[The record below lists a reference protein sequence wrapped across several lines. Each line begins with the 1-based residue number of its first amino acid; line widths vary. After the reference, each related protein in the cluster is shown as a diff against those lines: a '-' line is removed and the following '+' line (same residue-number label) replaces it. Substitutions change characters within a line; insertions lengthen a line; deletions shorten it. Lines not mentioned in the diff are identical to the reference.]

1 MKIKTDNN
9 NRLIIYFIYDRDG
22 LVDRYILYMLKDLRK
37 NAVELC
43 VVVNG
48 SLREGQP
55 EKIRPYADKILQR
68 ENKGMDVW
76 AYKEAM
82 ESYGWDVLSGYDEV
96 VLMNYTMMGPIY
108 PFKDMFDAMASRDVD
123 FWGITKFHKTDF
135 DPFGT
140 LPEGYIPEHIQ
151 SHFIAIRQDMVKSE
165 SFQEYWNNMPLI
177 KDYLMSVGYHESMFT
192 KRFSEKGFKWAVYCD
207 SDDLEGFTLNPIMGA
222 AVTMIRDKKCPIFK
236 RRSFM
241 QDYTVVLS
249 EDCGQSAYELYQ
261 YLSRE
266 TDFDMDMF
274 WENLLRLE
282 NMADLK
288 KNLQL
293 NYFLPQDQSDYPD
306 EAVACK
312 KLALVMH
319 MYFEDLIDEC
329 FAYARNMPSN
339 TDVYITT
346 NTEEKKNRI
355 YEKFKD
361 LSCHKLEITV
371 VGNVG
376 RDVAPFLVEMQDKYQ
391 KYDYIC
397 KLHDKKVGQLKPGT
411 VGAAFAYRCNKN
423 MLASADYVKNV
434 IRTFE
439 ENPHLGMLMP
449 PPPNHAQYYITLG
462 LEWGMNYDVTRSLAD
477 ELGLHVN
484 MNKKKEPVSPL
495 GGVFWF
501 RPRALKCLFDRGWSY
516 DEFDPEPIGEDGQ
529 LVHGIERIYGFCVQN
544 EGYYPAWLMNTATAG
559 MEVTNL
565 HYMLR
570 EINNVI
576 FYKGNGAGSHN
587 KVVLDLE
594 YNLDELKGYR
604 SLIDITGE
612 PVNNEG
618 KLYLAPA
625 GQGFSEETSVS
636 VVNEDRLEEY
646 TYKFESLEEF
656 GELDALRF
664 DPSRAPGLVMKD
676 MQVELYGTDGRI
688 VSYGLFDSQV
698 NYSGSGFRLQDKVV
712 FVADDPQIY
721 LSLEGI
727 RHVTKVDIRTNVE
740 YHVTQSDI
748 MEITKLLGRGEKV
761 SKIKFWDRN

>member
-1 MKIKTDNN
+1 MKIKDNNN
-9 NRLIIYFIYDRDG
+9 NRLIVYFIYDRDG
-22 LVDRYILYMLKDLRK
+22 LVDRYILYMLGDLRK
-37 NAVELC
+37 NAKELC

-48 SLREGQP
+48 RLQDGQK
-55 EKIRPYADKILQR
+55 EKLSPFADKVLER
-68 ENKGMDVW
+68 ANTGMDVW

-82 ESYGWDVLSGYDEV
+82 ESYGWDILSSYDEI
-96 VLMNYTMMGPIY
+96 VLMNYTMMGPVY
-108 PFKDMFDAMASRDVD
+108 PFKEMFDAMSGRDLD

-140 LPEGYIPEHIQ
+140 LQDGYIPEHIQ
-151 SHFIAIRQDMVKSE
+151 SHFIGIRQDMVKSE
-165 SFQEYWNNMPLI
+165 GFQRYWDEMPFI
-177 KDYLMSVGYHESMFT
+177 KDYLSSVGYHESMFT
-192 KRFSEKGFKWAVYCD
+192 KRFADQGFKWDVYCN
-207 SDDLEGFTLNPIMGA
+207 SDDLEGYTYNPIMGA
-222 AVTMIRDKKCPIFK
+222 AVKMIRDKRCPIFK

-249 EDCGQSAYELYQ
+249 EDCGQSAYELYH
-261 YLSRE
+261 YLDRE

-306 EAVACK
+306 ETVSEK

-319 MYFEDLIDEC
+319 MYFPDLIDEC
-329 FAYARNMPSN
+329 FEYAQNMPAN

-346 NTEEKKNRI
+346 NTEEKKQKI
-355 YEKFKD
+355 YERFKD
-361 LSCHKLEITV
+361 LPCHKLEITL
-371 VGNVG
+371 VGNKG
-376 RDVAPFLVEMQDKYQ
+376 RDVAPFLVEMQDKYMN
-391 KYDYIC
+391 YDYIC

-423 MLASADYVKNV
+423 MLASRNFVKNV
-434 IRTFE
+434 IKTFD

-449 PPPNHAQYYITLG
+449 PPPNHAQYYIALG
-462 LEWGMNYDVTRSLAD
+462 LEWGMNFDVTKELAD
-477 ELGLHVN
+477 KLGLHVN
-484 MNKKKEPVSPL
+484 MNKKKEPISPL

-501 RPRALKCLFDRGWSY
+501 RPQALKILFDKGWSY
-516 DEFDPEPIGEDGQ
+516 DEFAPEPIGEDGQ

-544 EGYYPAWLMNTATAG
+544 EGYYPAWLMNTAAAG

-570 EINNVI
+570 ELNNVI

-587 KVVLDLE
+587 KVVLDLG

-618 KLYLAPA
+618 KLYVAPS
-625 GQGFSEETSVS
+625 GRGYSEDASVS
-636 VVNEDRLEEY
+636 VVNEERAEKF
-646 TYKFESLEEF
+646 TYVFEDLEEF
-656 GELDALRF
+656 GALDALRF
-664 DPSRAPGLVMKD
+664 DPSRVPGIVLKD
-676 MQVELYGTDGRI
+676 MQVELQGTDGRI
-688 VSYGLFDSQV
+688 VSYGLFDPQV
-698 NYSGSGFRLQDKVV
+698 NYAGSGFRLHDKVL
-712 FVADDPQIY
+712 FMADDPQIY

-727 RHVTKVDIRTNVE
+727 QNLSKVSIKTDVD
-740 YHVTQSDI
+740 YHVKQEDVF
-748 MEITKLLGRGEKV
+748 EIARLLGRGEKV
-761 SKIKFWDRN
+761 SRMKFWEN

>member
-1 MKIKTDNN
+1 MKIKDNN
-9 NRLIIYFIYDRDG
+9 DNRLIVYFIYDRDG
-22 LVDRYILYMLKDLRK
+22 LVDRYILYMLGDLRK
-37 NAVELC
+37 NAKELC

-48 SLREGQP
+48 RLQDGQK
-55 EKIRPYADKILQR
+55 EKLSPFADKVLER
-68 ENKGMDVW
+68 DNTGMDVW

-82 ESYGWDVLSGYDEV
+82 ESYGWNALSSYDEI
-96 VLMNYTMMGPIY
+96 VLMNYTMMGPVY
-108 PFKDMFDAMASRDVD
+108 PFKEMFDAMSGRDLD

-140 LPEGYIPEHIQ
+140 LQDGYIPEHIQ
-151 SHFIAIRQDMVKSE
+151 SHFISIRQDMVKSE
-165 SFQEYWNNMPLI
+165 GFQRYWDEMPFI
-177 KDYLMSVGYHESMFT
+177 KDYLSSVGYHESMFT
-192 KRFSEKGFKWAVYCD
+192 KRFADQGFKWDVYCN
-207 SDDLEGFTLNPIMGA
+207 SDDLEGYTYNPIMGA
-222 AVTMIRDKKCPIFK
+222 AVKMIRDKRCPIFK

-249 EDCGQSAYELYQ
+249 EDCGQSAYELYH
-261 YLSRE
+261 YLDRE

-306 EAVACK
+306 ETVSEK

-319 MYFEDLIDEC
+319 MYFPDLIDEC
-329 FAYARNMPSN
+329 FEYAQNMPAN

-346 NTEEKKNRI
+346 NTEEKKQKI
-355 YEKFKD
+355 YERFKD
-361 LSCHKLEITV
+361 LPCHKLEITL
-371 VGNVG
+371 VGNKG
-376 RDVAPFLVEMQDKYQ
+376 RDVAPFLVEMQDKYMN
-391 KYDYIC
+391 YDYIC

-423 MLASADYVKNV
+423 MLASRNFVKNV
-434 IRTFE
+434 IKTFD

-449 PPPNHAQYYITLG
+449 PPPNHAQYYIALG
-462 LEWGMNYDVTRSLAD
+462 LEWGMNFDVTKELAD
-477 ELGLHVN
+477 KLGLHVN
-484 MNKKKEPVSPL
+484 MNKKKEPISPL

-501 RPRALKCLFDRGWSY
+501 RPQALKILFDKGWSY
-516 DEFDPEPIGEDGQ
+516 DEFAPEPIGEDGQ

-544 EGYYPAWLMNTATAG
+544 EGYYPAWLMNTAAAG

-570 EINNVI
+570 ELNNVI

-587 KVVLDLE
+587 KVVLDLG

-618 KLYLAPA
+618 KLYVAPS
-625 GQGFSEETSVS
+625 GRGYSEDASVS
-636 VVNEDRLEEY
+636 VVNEERAEKF
-646 TYKFESLEEF
+646 TYVFEDLEEF
-656 GELDALRF
+656 GALDALRF
-664 DPSRAPGLVMKD
+664 DPSRAPGIVLKD
-676 MQVELYGTDGRI
+676 MQVELQGTDGRI
-688 VSYGLFDSQV
+688 VSYGLFDPQV
-698 NYSGSGFRLQDKVV
+698 NYAGSGFRLHDKVL
-712 FVADDPQIY
+712 FMADDPQIY

-727 RHVTKVDIRTNVE
+727 QNLSKVSIKTDVD
-740 YHVTQSDI
+740 YHVKQEDVF
-748 MEITKLLGRGEKV
+748 EIARLLGRGEKV
-761 SKIKFWDRN
+761 SRMKFWEN

>member
-1 MKIKTDNN
+1 MKIKDNN
-9 NRLIIYFIYDRDG
+9 DNRLIVYFIYDRDG
-22 LVDRYILYMLKDLRK
+22 LVDRYILYMLGDLRK
-37 NAVELC
+37 NAKELC

-48 SLREGQP
+48 RLQDGQK
-55 EKIRPYADKILQR
+55 EKLSPFADKVLER
-68 ENKGMDVW
+68 DNTGMDVW

-82 ESYGWDVLSGYDEV
+82 ESYGWNALSSYDEI
-96 VLMNYTMMGPIY
+96 VLMNYTMMGPVY
-108 PFKDMFDAMASRDVD
+108 PFKEMFDAMSGRDLD

-140 LPEGYIPEHIQ
+140 LQDGYIPEHIQ
-151 SHFIAIRQDMVKSE
+151 SHFIGIRQDMVKSE
-165 SFQEYWNNMPLI
+165 SFQRYWDEMPFI
-177 KDYLMSVGYHESMFT
+177 KDYLSSVGYHESMFT
-192 KRFSEKGFKWAVYCD
+192 KRFADQGFKWDVYCN
-207 SDDLEGFTLNPIMGA
+207 SDDLEGYTYNPIMGA
-222 AVTMIRDKKCPIFK
+222 AVKMIRDKRCPIFK

-249 EDCGQSAYELYQ
+249 EDCGQSAYELYH
-261 YLSRE
+261 YLDRE

-306 EAVACK
+306 ETVSEK

-319 MYFEDLIDEC
+319 MYFPDLIDEC
-329 FAYARNMPSN
+329 FEYAQNMPAN

-346 NTEEKKNRI
+346 NTEEKKQKI
-355 YEKFKD
+355 YERFKD
-361 LSCHKLEITV
+361 LPCHKLEITL
-371 VGNVG
+371 VGNKG
-376 RDVAPFLVEMQDKYQ
+376 RDVAPFLVEMQDKYMN
-391 KYDYIC
+391 YDYIC

-423 MLASADYVKNV
+423 MLVSRNFVKNV
-434 IRTFE
+434 IKTFD

-449 PPPNHAQYYITLG
+449 PPPNHAQYYIALG
-462 LEWGMNYDVTRSLAD
+462 LEWGMNFDVTKELAD
-477 ELGLHVN
+477 KLGLHVN
-484 MNKKKEPVSPL
+484 MNKKKEPISPL

-501 RPRALKCLFDRGWSY
+501 RPQALKVLFDKGWSY
-516 DEFDPEPIGEDGQ
+516 DEFAPEPIGEDGQ
-529 LVHGIERIYGFCVQN
+529 LVHGIERVYGFCVQN
-544 EGYYPAWLMNTATAG
+544 EGYYPAWLMNTAAAG

-570 EINNVI
+570 ELNNVI

-618 KLYLAPA
+618 KLYVAPS
-625 GQGFSEETSVS
+625 GRGYSEDASVS
-636 VVNEDRLEEY
+636 VVNEERAEKF
-646 TYKFESLEEF
+646 TYVFEDLEEF
-656 GELDALRF
+656 GALDALRF
-664 DPSRAPGLVMKD
+664 DPSRAPGIVLKD
-676 MQVELYGTDGRI
+676 MQVELQGTDGRI
-688 VSYGLFDSQV
+688 VSYGLFDPQV
-698 NYSGSGFRLQDKVV
+698 NYAGSGFRLHDKVL
-712 FVADDPQIY
+712 FMADDPQIY

-727 RHVTKVDIRTNVE
+727 QNLSKVSIKTDVD
-740 YHVTQSDI
+740 YHVKQEDVF
-748 MEITKLLGRGEKV
+748 EIARLLGRGEKV
-761 SKIKFWDRN
+761 SRMKFWEK